1 MISSSYRARV
11 DLLLRILPSVA
22 KEENFALKGGTA
34 INLFVRDMPRL
45 SIDLD
50 LNYLPIDNRETALR
64 NIHESLVNIKRTIEK
79 TIHGITVHSVSQ
91 KEGSDVKL
99 NCQYNN
105 AQIKIEVNTTTRGH
119 LFPVHLMQVRDK
131 VQEEFGKFA
140 AIHVVSFAELYGGK
154 ICAALDRQH
163 PRDFFDIKLLLDNE
177 GITTEMWYSFLVSL
191 LSHYK
196 PVNELLNPVLKDQE
210 SAFENQFTG
219 MTNIEF
225 TYKDY
230 EVVRLELLDKLKN
243 RMSDSDKTF
252 LFSFKKGQPQW
263 ELFPYKDI
271 NTFPAI
277 LWKLKNLHSLI
288 KDNPGKH
295 HEMVRRL
302 ELVLRNY

>member
-1 MISSSYRARV
+1 MISSSYRAQV
-11 DLLLRILPSVA
+11 DLILRILPSIA

-50 LNYLPIDNRETALR
+50 LNYLPIDNRAAALR
-64 NIHESLVNIKRTIEK
+64 NIHESLGNIKRSAERTIN
-79 TIHGITVHSVSQ
+79 GIKVQTVSK

-99 NCQYNN
+99 NCQFNN

-119 LFPVHLMQVRDK
+119 LLPVHLMQVSDK

-140 AIHVVSFAELYGGK
+140 AIHVISFAELYGGK

-177 GITTEMWYSFLVSL
+177 GITTEMWHSFIVSL

-196 PVNELLNPVLKDQE
+196 PVNELLNPVLKDQK
-210 SAFENQFTG
+210 SAFENQFSG

-225 TYKDY
+225 TYEEY
-230 EVVRLELLDKLKN
+230 EVVRFELLDKLKHH
-243 RMSDSDKTF
+243 MSDSDRNF
-252 LFSFKKGQPQW
+252 LMSFKKGIPQW
-263 ELFPYKDI
+263 ELFPYKEI
-271 NTFPAI
+271 YTFPAI
-277 LWKLKNLHSLI
+277 LWKLKNLHNLI

-302 ELVLRNY
+302 ELVLKNY

>member
-1 MISSSYRARV
+1 VISSSYRARV
-11 DLLLRILPSVA
+11 DLLLRILPSVT

-64 NIHESLVNIKRTIEK
+64 NIHESLGNIKRTIEK
-79 TIHGITVHSVSQ
+79 TIHRITVHSVSQ

-163 PRDFFDIKLLLDNE
+163 PRDFFDIRLLLDNE

-196 PVNELLNPVLKDQE
+196 PVNELLNPVLKDQ
-210 SAFENQFTG
+210 G

-225 TYKDY
+225 TYEDY
-230 EVVRLELLDKLKN
+230 EVVRLELLDKLKHH
-243 RMSDSDKTF
+243 MSDSDRNF
-252 LFSFKKGQPQW
+252 LMSFKKGIPQW
-263 ELFPYKDI
+263 ELFPYKEI

-277 LWKLKNLHSLI
+277 LWKLKNLHNLI